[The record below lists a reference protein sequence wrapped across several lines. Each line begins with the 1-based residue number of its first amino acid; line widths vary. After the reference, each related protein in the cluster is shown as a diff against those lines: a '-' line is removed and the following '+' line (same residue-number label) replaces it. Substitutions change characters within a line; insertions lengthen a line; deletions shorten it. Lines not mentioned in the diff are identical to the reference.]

1 MVGSTLL
8 GNEEGHPSWSEGT
21 VCATRMEVVFVKQ
34 ENCTVPCGSK
44 GWPWEWLPSQESRI
58 SGSRA
63 VIVIVTVVTYNGCV
77 LGTALR
83 ALNC

>member
-1 MVGSTLL
+1 MCYKDGGGVRQARELRCALWLYGVAL
-8 GNEEGHPSWSEGT
+8 G
-21 VCATRMEVVFVKQ
+21 
-34 ENCTVPCGSK
+34 
-44 GWPWEWLPSQESRI
+44 WLPGQESRI
-58 SGSRA
+58 RGSRA